1 MSSWGTP
8 LVVVVF
14 VAAGIATWIAGLYLS
29 KATDVLDKRFKL
41 GDAVGG
47 MLLLGLA
54 GSLPELAI
62 VSSAAL
68 SGHLALATGNL
79 MGGIAIQTLVL
90 VFLDAT
96 SRRRRPLTSLVSD
109 TNPLIECM
117 LVIVLVTIAVMGG
130 FLPESAAV
138 GSVSPAS
145 LAIVVFF
152 LLGMIGLNRA
162 RRRPVWRV
170 SDSAQKPGPDAAE
183 KGPPNL
189 FERMSTKAVVVAFL
203 GASAVTLVAGVMLEQ
218 TGNELADD
226 LGMNGVIFG
235 ATILAAVTALPEIS
249 SGLEA
254 VRLGSVSLAM
264 SDIYGGNAM
273 QLTFFLLADLLAG
286 SPVLAAASAESLWLG
301 ALGAVVTAVFAYGL
315 LVRFDRKQ
323 FGLGPDSLIVLLVY
337 IAGVLL
343 LTVVPG

>member
-8 LVVVVF
+8 LLVLVF
-14 VAAGIATWIAGLYLS
+14 GAAGVATWIAGLYLS
-29 KATDVLDKRFKL
+29 KATDVLDERLGL

-62 VSSAAL
+62 TASAAL

-96 SRRRRPLTSLVSD
+96 SRRSRPLTSQVSD
-109 TNPLIECM
+109 TSPLIESM

-130 FLPESAAV
+130 LLPESAAV

-145 LAIVVFF
+145 LAIVVLF
-152 LLGMIGLNRA
+152 LFGMLGLNRA
-162 RRRPVWRV
+162 RRRPVWH
-170 SDSAQKPGPDAAE
+170 ADAKEA
-183 KGPPNL
+183 PPAVGEPQHL
-189 FERMSTKAVVVAFL
+189 FTNKTTALVVGAFL
-203 GASAVTLVAGVMLEQ
+203 AASAVTLVAGVFLEQ
-218 TGNELADD
+218 TGNELADRM
-226 LGMNGVIFG
+226 GMNGVIFG

-249 SGLEA
+249 SGLES
-254 VRLGSVSLAM
+254 VRLGAVELAM
-264 SDIYGGNAM
+264 SDIYGGNTV

-286 SPVLAAASAESLWLG
+286 APVLATASSQSLWLG
-301 ALGAVVTAVFAYGL
+301 ALGAIVTGIFAYGL
-315 LVRFDRKQ
+315 LVRLPEKQ
-323 FGLGPDSLIVLLVY
+323 LGLGRDSLIALLIY
-337 IAGVLL
+337 IIGVLL
-343 LTVVPG
+343 LTEVPG

>member
-1 MSSWGTP
+1 MSSWATP
-8 LVVVVF
+8 LIVVVF
-14 VAAGIATWIAGLYLS
+14 VAAGTATWVAGLSLS
-29 KATDVLDKRFKL
+29 KATDVLDDRFGL

-96 SRRRRPLTSLVSD
+96 SRRQRPLSSLTSD
-109 TNPLIECM
+109 TSPLIECM

-145 LAIVVFF
+145 LAIVVIF
-152 LLGMIGLNRA
+152 LLGMVGLNRA

-170 SDSAQKPGPDAAE
+170 SEEPHEPEPATDAA
-183 KGPPNL
+183 KPPNR
-189 FERMSTKAVVVAFL
+189 FERMSTRVVVGAFL
-203 GASAVTLVAGVMLEQ
+203 AASAVTLVAGVLLEQ
-218 TGNELADD
+218 TGSELADD
-226 LGMNGVIFG
+226 LGMNGVVFG

-249 SGLEA
+249 SGLQA

-273 QLTFFLLADLLAG
+273 QLNFFLLADLLAG
-286 SPVLAAASAESLWLG
+286 SPVLSAASAESLWLG

-315 LVRFDRKQ
+315 IVRFDRKQ
-323 FGLGPDSLIVLLVY
+323 FGLGRDSLIVLIVY
-337 IAGVLL
+337 VAGVLL
-343 LTVVPG
+343 LTLVPG

>member
-8 LVVVVF
+8 LLVLLF
-14 VAAGIATWIAGLYLS
+14 GAAGVATWIAGLYLS
-29 KATDVLDKRFKL
+29 KATDVLDDRFGL

-47 MLLLGLA
+47 VLLLGLA

-96 SRRRRPLTSLVSD
+96 SRRRQPLTTLVSD
-109 TNPLIECM
+109 TSPLIEAI
-117 LVIVLVTIAVMGG
+117 LVIVLVTVAVMGG
-130 FLPESAAV
+130 FLPESSAV

-145 LAIVVFF
+145 LAIVVLF
-152 LLGMIGLNRA
+152 LLGILGLNRA
-162 RRRPVWRV
+162 RRRPVWRT
-170 SDSAQKPGPDAAE
+170 DSKEAAPAAAE
-183 KGPPNL
+183 PPNL
-189 FERMSTKAVVVAFL
+189 FKSRSTRLVVGAFL
-203 GASAVTLVAGVMLEQ
+203 AASAVTLVAGVFLEQ
-218 TGNELADD
+218 TGNELADRM
-226 LGMNGVIFG
+226 GMNGVVFG

-254 VRLGSVSLAM
+254 VRLGAVELAM
-264 SDIYGGNAM
+264 SDIYGGNAV

-286 SPVLAAASAESLWLG
+286 DPVLATASPESLWLG
-301 ALGAVVTAVFAYGL
+301 ALGAIVTGIFAYGL
-315 LVRFDRKQ
+315 LVRLDRKQ
-323 FGLGPDSLIVLLVY
+323 VGLGRDSLLALLIY
-337 IAGVLL
+337 IIGVLL
-343 LTVVPG
+343 LTEIPG

>member
-8 LVVVVF
+8 GLLAVF
-14 VAAGIATWIAGLYLS
+14 MAAGAATWIAGLLLS
-29 KATDVLDKRFKL
+29 KATDVLDDRFNL

-62 VSSAAL
+62 TASAAL

-79 MGGIAIQTLVL
+79 LGGIAMQTLVL

-96 SRRRRPLTSLVSD
+96 SRRKQPLTSLTTDAS
-109 TNPLIECM
+109 PLLESM
-117 LVIVLVTIAVMGG
+117 LVIVLVMLALMGG
-130 FLPESAAV
+130 LLPESTAI
-138 GSVSPAS
+138 GPVSPAS
-145 LAIVVFF
+145 LAIVAFF
-152 LLGMIGLNRA
+152 LLGMLGLNRA
-162 RRRPVWRV
+162 RRRQAWKIAGDP
-170 SDSAQKPGPDAAE
+170 PPAAAKAE
-183 KGPPNL
+183 NPLGKATTAKVVGL
-189 FERMSTKAVVVAFL
+189 FVA
-203 GASAVTLVAGVMLEQ
+203 ASAITLFAGVMLEQ

-226 LGMNGVIFG
+226 FGMNGVVFG

-249 SGLEA
+249 SGIQA
-254 VRLGSVSLAM
+254 VRLGAVGLAM

-286 SPVLAAASAESLWLG
+286 SPVLSTASGQSLWLG
-301 ALGAVVTAVFAYGL
+301 GLGLVVTGIFAWGL
-315 LVRFDRKQ
+315 LVRADRKL
-323 FGLGPDSLIVLLVY
+323 GLVGLDSLLVLATY

-343 LTVVPG
+343 LTAVPG

>member
-8 LVVVVF
+8 LLVVLF
-14 VAAGIATWIAGLYLS
+14 TAAGVATWIAGLYLS
-29 KATDVLDKRFKL
+29 KATEVLDGRFRL

-109 TNPLIECM
+109 TSPLIESM
-117 LVIVLVTIAVMGG
+117 LVIVLVTFAVMGG
-130 FLPESAAV
+130 FLPESSAV

-145 LAIVVFF
+145 IAIVLFF
-152 LLGMIGLNRA
+152 LLGMVGLNRS
-162 RRRPVWRV
+162 RRRPVWKA
-170 SDSAQKPGPDAAE
+170 SETDEKPPFAAE
-183 KGPPNL
+183 ALPNL
-189 FERMSTKAVVVAFL
+189 FERMSTAAVVGAFL
-203 GASAVTLVAGVMLEQ
+203 AASAVTLVAGVLLEQ
-218 TGNELADD
+218 TGSELADD
-226 LGMNGVIFG
+226 LGMNGVVFG

-249 SGLEA
+249 SGLQA

-273 QLTFFLLADLLAG
+273 QLTFFLLADILAG
-286 SPVLAAASAESLWLG
+286 APVLSAASAESLWLG

-315 LVRFDRKQ
+315 LVRQDRKQ
-323 FGLGPDSLIVLLVY
+323 FGLGRDSWLVLIVY
-337 IAGVLL
+337 IVGVLL
-343 LTVVPG
+343 LTEVPG